1 MSSLIPA
8 ASLAARGSGGR
19 SSVSGVSAA
28 VFGGTGFLGRYVVNQ
43 LGKIGSSVSAPYRG
57 DELYSRHLRT
67 MGDLGQVV
75 PVAWDLR
82 DEESVRDAMRDTDV
96 VINLM
101 GKHFETRNFS
111 YQDVHVDGA
120 GFLAKT
126 AKELG
131 VQHFVHVSALGAST
145 NTRSRWL
152 ASKAAGELEVKSEFP
167 GATIIRPATMWGS
180 EDRFLVRMAEEIS
193 KLPVV
198 PVAGLGDAL
207 LQPVWV
213 NDVASVVAAAAR
225 DAELFSGKTVELAGP
240 KTMSVEDCYQ
250 FVLKETKRDATF
262 AHLPGRLAELV
273 AFAMN
278 FRLPLLNP
286 NPLNSHDL
294 VRMEVEGNTLDA
306 SKENTMRFEDFDA
319 VALNMD
325 SDIGVEVLRAY
336 RKGGDRS
343 SLFFVD

>member
-1 MSSLIPA
+1 MSSLVPA

-43 LGKIGSSVSAPYRG
+43 LGKIGSSVSAAYRG
-57 DELYSRHLRT
+57 DELNSRHLRP
-67 MGDLGQVV
+67 MGDLGQIV

-82 DEESVRDAMRDTDV
+82 DEDSVRDAMRDVDV

-101 GKHFETRNFS
+101 GKHYETHNFS
-111 YQDVHVDGA
+111 YQDVHVNGA
-120 GFLAKT
+120 GYLAKT
-126 AKELG
+126 ARDLG
-131 VQHFVHVSALGAST
+131 IEHFVHVSALNAST
-145 NTRSRWL
+145 DTRSRWL
-152 ASKAAGELEVKSEFP
+152 ASKAAGEVEVRNAFP

-180 EDRFLVRMAEEIS
+180 EDRFLTRMANEVA

-198 PVAGLGDAL
+198 PIAGLGDAL

-225 DAELFSGKTVELAGP
+225 DAELFAGKTVELAGP
-240 KTMSVEDCYQ
+240 NTLSVEDCYQ
-250 FVLKETKRDATF
+250 FVLKETKRNASF
-262 AHLPGRLAELV
+262 AHIPGRTAEIVSFL
-273 AFAMN
+273 MN

-286 NPLNSHDL
+286 DPPYSHDL

-306 SKENTMRFEDFDA
+306 TKENTMRFEHLDS

-325 SDIGVEVLRAY
+325 SDIGVEVLRQF